1 MRVGVVGAGIAGVT
15 TAFELAEAG
24 HEVTVYERCDAVAEA
39 ASFAHA
45 GLLTAGLVSPAAAPG
60 LRRWLLRGLRHHESA
75 LRWRPGL
82 DPAHYQWLWQWW
94 RASSS
99 GHAGDVRAMTELAV
113 ISLQR
118 LDQLTR
124 DLGLSHE
131 RSRGVLVL
139 LRDSRELAP
148 THRHAG
154 MLRELGWAVNE
165 LTPQACLEIEPHL
178 GRSRLA
184 GGLHLPDDGV
194 GNCRQMTQQLR
205 DHAERRQGVQFTFG
219 TEVGAI
225 RTEGRQ
231 ITLQLRARER
241 DAAAPSRPGPVLR
254 SRASAAHP
262 PDTAEA
268 DFVPTQPLDR
278 DRQATHD
285 AVVLCSGADTTLV
298 HRHAQALP
306 IQPVWGHAATFRIHP
321 DGQAL
326 QSAVVDASAGVTL
339 SRLGP
344 RLRVTGG
351 FELGGSPGPA
361 GEAAL
366 SPLYAAL
373 DHWFP
378 HATERRQA
386 QIWRGARPMLPHGPP
401 VIGPSATPGVWLNL
415 GHGAHGWTLACGSA
429 RLLAEQISGRPC
441 STDPAPFAASRWA
454 HP

>member
-1 MRVGVVGAGIAGVT
+1 MRVAVVGAGIAGLT

-24 HEVTVYERCDAVAEA
+24 HEVSVYERCDAVAEVS
-39 ASFAHA
+39 SFAHA

-82 DPAHYQWLWQWW
+82 DAAHYQWLWQWW

-99 GHAGDVRAMTELAV
+99 SHASDVRAMTELAV
-113 ISLQR
+113 LSLQR
-118 LDQLTR
+118 LNELTR
-124 DLGLSHE
+124 DLGLSYE

-148 THRHAG
+148 THRHVG
-154 MLRELGWAVNE
+154 MLRELGWPVNE

-205 DHAERRQGVQFTFG
+205 EYAERRQGVQFTFG
-219 TEVGAI
+219 TEVSGI

-231 ITLQLRARER
+231 IVLQLRERER
-241 DAAAPSRPGPVLR
+241 DAATPSRPGLLAR
-254 SRASAAHP
+254 RRAHASDSAAV
-262 PDTAEA
+262 
-268 DFVPTQPLDR
+268 DFAPTQPIGR
-278 DRQATHD
+278 DSQAVHD
-285 AVVLCSGADTTLV
+285 AVVLCSGADTALV
-298 HRHAQALP
+298 HRHSQALP
-306 IQPVWGHAATFRIHP
+306 LQPVWGHAATFRLRP
-321 DGQAL
+321 DGHAL

-339 SRLGP
+339 SRLGH

-351 FELGGSPGPA
+351 FELGSTSGKNGD
-361 GEAAL
+361 AAL
-366 SPLYAAL
+366 APLYEAL
-373 DHWFP
+373 DRWFP
-378 HATERRQA
+378 HAAERQQA
-386 QIWRGARPMLPHGPP
+386 QIWRGARPMLPYGPP
-401 VIGPSATPGVWLNL
+401 VIGPSATPGVWFNL

-429 RLLAEQISGRPC
+429 RLLAEQISGLPC

-454 HP
+454 QP